1 MKKERSLKKKP
12 FSKAV
17 NSMNMPLIIS
27 LCIIVVTASV
37 VALILYTLMIL
48 VDVRKMLK
56 PVDKMINE
64 FHGEFKP
71 LIKDFSGITSTVNS
85 FLARL
90 DRIAGLF
97 LGKLDMMAQGSE
109 KAMSYLQKVMQN
121 PKVEISSIGAG
132 IKKGIEVLF
141 KTKGEKD
148 GKD

>member
-1 MKKERSLKKKP
+1 
-12 FSKAV
+12 
-17 NSMNMPLIIS
+17 MNMPLIIS
-27 LCIIVVTASV
+27 ICIIVVTASV
-37 VALILYTLMIL
+37 VALIVYTLMIL

-71 LIKDFSGITSTVNS
+71 LIKDFAGITSTVNS

-90 DRIAGLF
+90 DRISGLF
-97 LGKLDMMAQGSE
+97 LGKFDMMAQGSE

-121 PKVEISSIGAG
+121 PKVELGSIGAG
-132 IKKGIEVLF
+132 IKKGIEVIF

>member
-1 MKKERSLKKKP
+1 
-12 FSKAV
+12 
-17 NSMNMPLIIS
+17 MNMSLIIS
-27 LCIIVVTASV
+27 ICIIVVSASV

-71 LIKDFSGITSTVNS
+71 LIKDFSGITATVNS

-97 LGKLDMMAQGSE
+97 LGKFDMMAQGSE

-141 KTKGEKD
+141 RSKGEND